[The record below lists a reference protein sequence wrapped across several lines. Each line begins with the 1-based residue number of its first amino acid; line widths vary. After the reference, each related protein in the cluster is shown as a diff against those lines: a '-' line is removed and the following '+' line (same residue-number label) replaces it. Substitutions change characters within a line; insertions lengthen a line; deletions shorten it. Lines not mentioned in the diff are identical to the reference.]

1 MQAHCMLLNIDAVKV
16 FNENQ
21 TPVDT
26 CSQPVFPLLMEA
38 KYWNPVLFNDYVVL
52 FGTLHTEQ
60 SFLGIHADLTNGSGL
75 LKIMNH
81 FNFTT
86 IGLSGL
92 TAKVGASSI
101 KEATYSMQVILL
113 VLYSKLTEAAQ
124 AMGSTKSSYEWLS
137 GQPIV
142 NESCFYWKM
151 ILDF

>member
-1 MQAHCMLLNIDAVKV
+1 
-16 FNENQ
+16 
-21 TPVDT
+21 
-26 CSQPVFPLLMEA
+26 
-38 KYWNPVLFNDYVVL
+38 
-52 FGTLHTEQ
+52 
-60 SFLGIHADLTNGSGL
+60 
-75 LKIMNH
+75 MNH
-81 FNFTT
+81 LNFTT

-101 KEATYSMQVILL
+101 KGATYSMQVILL

-124 AMGSTKSSYEWLS
+124 AVGSTKSSYEWLS